1 MEETEPA
8 IRRKFWSASYHNH
21 GYHLNMLGWKE
32 PASAACLVSKCSHTG
47 SVAFHQR
54 RFIRRSASSHF
65 IFLAVRKSTS
75 SSRHGMAPGSTVP
88 GLGLDLE
95 HPVCMDHVED
105 HEGISGKY
113 RGRRNSERS
122 DGEESWRPLL
132 RLWIFSPSVMGGC
145 GQDSSGGG
153 WLWLLCLH
161 IAHGGVR
168 GK

>member
-1 MEETEPA
+1 
-8 IRRKFWSASYHNH
+8 
-21 GYHLNMLGWKE
+21 
-32 PASAACLVSKCSHTG
+32 
-47 SVAFHQR
+47 
-54 RFIRRSASSHF
+54 
-65 IFLAVRKSTS
+65 
-75 SSRHGMAPGSTVP
+75 MAPGSTVP

-153 WLWLLCLH
+153 
-161 IAHGGVR
+161 
-168 GK
+168 